1 MKGVAKLNDR
11 DIIQFTFMP
20 QSTHTHTHT
29 PKKKKKKEIKYI
41 KVQRPHK
48 IKASR
53 SRKTIPHALSSV
65 ESKDTLKIYASFLL
79 HKTSLKKSTSKLSYE
94 NHKTGCLAIA
104 NHLL

>member
-20 QSTHTHTHT
+20 QSTHTHT
-29 PKKKKKKEIKYI
+29 PPKKKKKKKKEIKYI

-79 HKTSLKKSTSKLSYE
+79 HKTS
-94 NHKTGCLAIA
+94 
-104 NHLL
+104 